1 MNVRLSFFLVLF
13 SGWLAS
19 ACSVPV
25 FRYALEFW
33 DTDTYLLEVR
43 LPDPA
48 SADFR
53 QALAAFAAERP
64 INVAVREIAGAGEG
78 AGMSLRFPPGGA
90 VRPPILDLPATAAGL
105 ALVLDSPARAAL
117 VEKLLAGDTA
127 VFLFLE
133 SGDADYDRAVRERLD
148 RTLRDL
154 EGTLEIPPQ
163 PDAEAA
169 VDELR
174 GKGPE
179 LAIRFSVLPVR
190 RDDPREQVL
199 VQTLLATEPDL
210 HELKGPMVFPV
221 FGRGR
226 ALYAIVDKGIRA
238 DVVADAATFLA
249 GPCSCQVK
257 AQNPGMDLPLAAA
270 WDEVFAEVVYQEV
283 ELPPLASISLAPVG
297 EEPADAAPGA
307 ASGAP
312 AKEPSPRPAEPRPG
326 TRMALPFLVFALVA
340 MVGSLGLLFRRWRQP

>member
-1 MNVRLSFFLVLF
+1 MNVRFPFFLVLF

-43 LPDPA
+43 LPEPVP
-48 SADFR
+48 ADFR
-53 QALAAFAAERP
+53 EALAAFAAERP
-64 INVAVREIAGAGEG
+64 INVAVREIEGAGAN

-105 ALVLDSPARAAL
+105 ALVQDSPARAAL
-117 VEKLLAGDTA
+117 AGKLLAGDTA

-133 SGDADYDRAVRERLD
+133 SGDAGHDRAVRERLD
-148 RTLRDL
+148 RILRDL
-154 EGTLEIPPQ
+154 EGTLELPPQ
-163 PDAEAA
+163 PEAEEAA
-169 VDELR
+169 AEPH
-174 GKGPE
+174 GAGPE
-179 LAIRFSVLPVR
+179 LAIRFSVVPVR

-199 VQTLLATEPDL
+199 VQTLLATEADL
-210 HELKGPMVFPV
+210 RELKGPMVFPV

-226 ALYAIVDKGIRA
+226 VLYAIVDKGIRA

-270 WDEVFAEVVYQEV
+270 WDSVFAEVVYREV
-283 ELPPLASISLAPVG
+283 ELPPLAAISLAPGG
-297 EEPADAAPGA
+297 EDPAAPDELAGA
-307 ASGAP
+307 SR
-312 AKEPSPRPAEPRPG
+312 KESPPPPAEPRAG
-326 TRMALPFLVFALVA
+326 IRLALPFAAFGLVVL
-340 MVGSLGLLFRRWRQP
+340 VGSLGLLLRRRRQS